1 VRHEVRNMKLDKQD
15 WRKLQPTLIVSV
27 GVVIVAIVLSVL
39 AQNYS
44 KQQEQTMQ
52 TQKNLLNSAKQRY
65 QSSGIEK
72 ETITE
77 YLPRYQSLISK
88 GFVGE
93 ERRLEWVDEL
103 RKQHQ
108 NYKLFSIKYS
118 IGLQEPYKPTF
129 ATNVG
134 GFVLNRSIMTLD
146 LDMLHEEDIL
156 QLTEALSKSNDE
168 VFMLRDCEITRL
180 TAGGALSKQLSPNL
194 HAKCELDWLTLR
206 EPAPIQ
212 AVTP

>member
-1 VRHEVRNMKLDKQD
+1 MKLNKLD
-15 WRKLQPTLIVSV
+15 WQKLQPAIIALV
-27 GVVIVAIVLSVL
+27 VVIIVVSGLIAL
-39 AQNYS
+39 AYNFS
-44 KQQEQTMQ
+44 IQQEQAMQ
-52 TQKNLLNSAKQRY
+52 NQQNLLNAARQRF

-72 ETITE
+72 ATITE
-77 YLPRYQSLISK
+77 YLPQYQALINK

-108 NYKLFSIKYS
+108 ALKLFSIKYS
-118 IGLQEPYKPTF
+118 IGLQEPYKPSF
-129 ATNVG
+129 STNLG
-134 GFVLNRSIMTLD
+134 GFILNRSVMTLD

-156 QLTEALSKSNDE
+156 QLTEALSKKNKE

-180 TAGGALSKQLSPNL
+180 NAGGALSNQLIANL

-212 AVTP
+212 PTAAP

>member
-1 VRHEVRNMKLDKQD
+1 MKLDKQD

-27 GVVIVAIVLSVL
+27 GVVIVVIVLSVL

-44 KQQEQTMQ
+44 KRQEQTMQ

-77 YLPRYQSLISK
+77 YLPRYQSLINK

-118 IGLQEPYKPTF
+118 IGLQEPYKPNF

-134 GFVLNRSIMTLD
+134 GFVMNRSVMTLD

-168 VFMLRDCEITRL
+168 VFMLRDCEIIRL
-180 TAGGALSKQLSPNL
+180 TAGGALSKQLTPNL

>member
-1 VRHEVRNMKLDKQD
+1 MKLNKQD
-15 WRKLQPTLIVSV
+15 WQRLQVPIVLLV
-27 GVVIVAIVLSVL
+27 VVVIAVIALFAL
-39 AQNYS
+39 AQQFTSEQENAL
-44 KQQEQTMQ
+44 QQQQ
-52 TQKNLLNSAKQRY
+52 NLLNSARQRY
-65 QSSGIEK
+65 QSSGVEK
-72 ETITE
+72 QMMTE
-77 YLPRYQSLISK
+77 YLPQYQALINK
-88 GFVGE
+88 GLVGE

-108 NYKLFSIKYS
+108 LNKLFSIKYS
-118 IGLQEPYKPTF
+118 IGLQEPYKPSF
-129 ATNVG
+129 ASNLG

-156 QLTEALSKSNDE
+156 QLTEALGKKNEE

-180 TAGGALSKQLSPNL
+180 NSGGALSNQLIANL

-212 AVTP
+212 TTALSVTPP

>member
-1 VRHEVRNMKLDKQD
+1 MQLDKQD
-15 WRKLQPTLIVSV
+15 WRKLQSTLIVLAA
-27 GVVIVAIVLSVL
+27 VIIAIL
-39 AQNYS
+39 ALLVWVQNYS
-44 KQQEQTMQ
+44 SQQEQAVK
-52 TQKNLLNSAKQRY
+52 TQQNLLNSAKQRF

-72 ETITE
+72 ATITE
-77 YLPRYQSLISK
+77 YLPQYQSLIDK

-93 ERRLEWVDEL
+93 ERRLEWVSDL
-103 RKQHQ
+103 RAQHK

-118 IGLQEPYKPTF
+118 IGLQEPFKPVF
-129 ATNVG
+129 ATNTG
-134 GFVLNRSIMTLD
+134 GFVLNRSIMSLD

-156 QLTEALSKSNDE
+156 QLTEGLSSKTGE

-180 TAGGALSKQLSPNL
+180 NAGGALSNQLIPNQ

-212 AVTP
+212 VVTP

>member
-1 VRHEVRNMKLDKQD
+1 MKLDKQD
-15 WRKLQPTLIVSV
+15 WRKLQTTLIVLV
-27 GVVIVAIVLSVL
+27 AVVIVALVLIAL

-44 KQQEQTMQ
+44 VQQEQAMQ
-52 TQKNLLNSAKQRY
+52 AQQNLLNSAKQRY

-72 ETITE
+72 ATIAE
-77 YLPRYQSLISK
+77 YLPQYQALINK
-88 GFVGE
+88 GLVGE

-103 RKQHQ
+103 RTQHK
-108 NYKLFSIKYS
+108 NNKLFSIKYS
-118 IGLQEPYKPTF
+118 IGLQEAYKPSF
-129 ATNVG
+129 APNLG
-134 GFVLNRSIMTLD
+134 GFVLNRSVMTLD

-156 QLTEALSKSNDE
+156 QLTEALSRKNKE

-180 TAGGALSKQLSPNL
+180 NAGGNLSNQLIANL

-212 AVTP
+212 VITTP

>member
-1 VRHEVRNMKLDKQD
+1 MKLDKQD
-15 WRKLQPTLIVSV
+15 WRKLQPSLIILV
-27 GVVIVAIVLSVL
+27 GVVIVVLVLITL

-44 KQQEQTMQ
+44 GQQEQAKQ
-52 TQKNLLNSAKQRY
+52 AQQNLLNSAKQRY
-65 QSSGIEK
+65 QRSGIEK

-77 YLPRYQSLISK
+77 YLPRYQALINK

-93 ERRLEWVDEL
+93 ERRLEWVSAL
-103 RKQHQ
+103 RTQHQ
-108 NYKLFSIKYS
+108 NHKLFSIKYS
-118 IGLQEPYKPTF
+118 IGLQEPYKPSF
-129 ATNVG
+129 APSVG

-156 QLTEALSKSNDE
+156 QLTEALSDKNGE

-180 TAGGALSKQLSPNL
+180 NAGGALSTQLIPNL
-194 HAKCELDWLTLR
+194 HAKCALDWLTLR

>member
-1 VRHEVRNMKLDKQD
+1 MKLNKLD
-15 WRKLQPTLIVSV
+15 WQKLQPAIIALIVV
-27 GVVIVAIVLSVL
+27 IIVVSGLIAL
-39 AQNYS
+39 AYNFS
-44 KQQEQTMQ
+44 IQQEQAMQ
-52 TQKNLLNSAKQRY
+52 NQQNLLNAARQRF

-72 ETITE
+72 ATITE
-77 YLPRYQSLISK
+77 YLPKYQAIINK

-108 NYKLFSIKYS
+108 ALKLFSIKYS
-118 IGLQEPYKPTF
+118 IGLQEPYKPSF
-129 ATNVG
+129 ATNLG
-134 GFVLNRSIMTLD
+134 GFILNRSVMTLD

-156 QLTEALSKSNDE
+156 QLTEALSKKNKE

-180 TAGGALSKQLSPNL
+180 NAGGALSNQLIANL

-212 AVTP
+212 PTAAP

>member
-1 VRHEVRNMKLDKQD
+1 MKLNKLD
-15 WRKLQPTLIVSV
+15 WQKLQPAIIALIVV
-27 GVVIVAIVLSVL
+27 IIVVSGLIAL
-39 AQNYS
+39 AYNFS
-44 KQQEQTMQ
+44 IQQEQAMQ
-52 TQKNLLNSAKQRY
+52 NQQNLLNAARQRF

-72 ETITE
+72 ATITE
-77 YLPRYQSLISK
+77 HLPQYQALINK

-108 NYKLFSIKYS
+108 ALKLFSIKYS
-118 IGLQEPYKPTF
+118 IGLQEPYKPSF
-129 ATNVG
+129 ATNLG
-134 GFVLNRSIMTLD
+134 GFILNRSVMTLD

-156 QLTEALSKSNDE
+156 QLTEALSKKNKE

-180 TAGGALSKQLSPNL
+180 NAGGSLSNQLIANL

-212 AVTP
+212 PTAAP

>member
-1 VRHEVRNMKLDKQD
+1 MKLEKQD
-15 WRKLQPTLIVSV
+15 WQRLQVTISLLVV
-27 GVVIVAIVLSVL
+27 VVIAVIVLFAL
-39 AQNYS
+39 AQKFTS
-44 KQQEQTMQ
+44 EQEKAMQQQQ
-52 TQKNLLNSAKQRY
+52 NLLNSARQRY

-72 ETITE
+72 QIMTE
-77 YLPRYQSLISK
+77 YLPQYQALINK
-88 GFVGE
+88 GLVGE

-108 NYKLFSIKYS
+108 LNKLFSIKYS
-118 IGLQEPYKPTF
+118 IGLQEPYKPSF
-129 ATNVG
+129 VTNLG

-156 QLTEALSKSNDE
+156 QLTEGLSSKTGE

-180 TAGGALSKQLSPNL
+180 NAGGALSNQLIPNQ

-212 AVTP
+212 TTAP

>member
-1 VRHEVRNMKLDKQD
+1 MKLDKQD

-27 GVVIVAIVLSVL
+27 GVVIVVIVLSVL

-44 KQQEQTMQ
+44 KRQEQTMQ

-77 YLPRYQSLISK
+77 YLPRYQSLINK

-118 IGLQEPYKPTF
+118 IGLQEPYKPNF

-134 GFVLNRSIMTLD
+134 GFVMNRSVMTLD

-180 TAGGALSKQLSPNL
+180 TAGGALSKQLTPNL

>member
-1 VRHEVRNMKLDKQD
+1 MKLEKQD
-15 WRKLQPTLIVSV
+15 WQKLQTTLIILV
-27 GVVIVAIVLSVL
+27 VVIIVILALIAL

-44 KQQEQTMQ
+44 SQQEQAMQ
-52 TQKNLLNSAKQRY
+52 KQQNLLNSAKQRY

-72 ETITE
+72 ETIVE
-77 YLPRYQSLISK
+77 YLPRYQALINK

-93 ERRLEWVDEL
+93 ERRLDWVSDL
-103 RKQHQ
+103 RAQHK

-118 IGLQEPYKPTF
+118 IGLQEPYKPIF
-129 ATNVG
+129 AANVG
-134 GFVLNRSIMTLD
+134 GFAFNRSIMTLD

-156 QLTEALSKSNDE
+156 QLTEAIGKKNGE
-168 VFMLRDCEITRL
+168 VFMLRDCEMTRL
-180 TAGGALSKQLSPNL
+180 NSGGALSNQLTPNL

-212 AVTP
+212 VATP

>member
-1 VRHEVRNMKLDKQD
+1 MKLDKKD
-15 WRKLQPTLIVSV
+15 WRKLQPILIGLV
-27 GVVIVAIVLSVL
+27 GVIIVAISLSML

-44 KQQEQTMQ
+44 MQQQQAMQ
-52 TQKNLLNSAKQRY
+52 TQQSLLNAAKQRY

-72 ETITE
+72 ETIAE
-77 YLPRYQSLISK
+77 YLPRYQALINK

-108 NYKLFSIKYS
+108 NFKLFSIKYS
-118 IGLQEPYKPTF
+118 IGLQAPYQASF
-129 ATNVG
+129 APSVG
-134 GFVLNRSIMTLD
+134 GFTFNRSVMSLD

-156 QLTEALSKSNDE
+156 QLTEALSTKNKE

-180 TAGGALSKQLSPNL
+180 TAAGALSQQLTPNL
-194 HAKCELDWLTLR
+194 HAKCALDWLTLR

-212 AVTP
+212 VVTP

>member
-1 VRHEVRNMKLDKQD
+1 MKLDKQD

-27 GVVIVAIVLSVL
+27 GVVIVAIVLSIL

-44 KQQEQTMQ
+44 KRQEQAMQ

-77 YLPRYQSLISK
+77 YLPRYQSLINK

-118 IGLQEPYKPTF
+118 IGLQEPYKPNF

-134 GFVLNRSIMTLD
+134 GFVLNRSVMTLD

-180 TAGGALSKQLSPNL
+180 TAGGALSKQLTPNL
-194 HAKCELDWLTLR
+194 HANCELDWLTLR

>member
-1 VRHEVRNMKLDKQD
+1 MKLEKQD
-15 WRKLQPTLIVSV
+15 WQKLQTTLIILVV
-27 GVVIVAIVLSVL
+27 VVIVVLALIVL

-44 KQQEQTMQ
+44 NQQEQAMQ
-52 TQKNLLNSAKQRY
+52 KQQSLLNSARQRY

-72 ETITE
+72 ETLVE
-77 YLPRYQSLISK
+77 YLPRYQALINK

-93 ERRLEWVDEL
+93 ERRLDWVSDL
-103 RKQHQ
+103 RAQHK

-118 IGLQEPYKPTF
+118 IGLQEPYKPSF
-129 ATNVG
+129 SANVG
-134 GFVLNRSIMTLD
+134 GFAFNRSIMKLD

-156 QLTEALSKSNDE
+156 QLTEAIGKKNGE

-180 TAGGALSKQLSPNL
+180 NAAGALSNQLTPNL

>member
-1 VRHEVRNMKLDKQD
+1 MKLEKQD
-15 WRKLQPTLIVSV
+15 WHKLQTTLIVLAT
-27 GVVIVAIVLSVL
+27 VVVAILALIAL
-39 AQNYS
+39 AQYYNS
-44 KQQEQTMQ
+44 QQQQAMQ
-52 TQKNLLNSAKQRY
+52 SQQNLLNSAKQRY
-65 QSSGIEK
+65 QSSDIEK

-77 YLPRYQSLISK
+77 YLPRYQALINK

-108 NYKLFSIKYS
+108 NYKLFSIKYN
-118 IGLQEPYKPTF
+118 IGLQEPYTPSF
-129 ATNVG
+129 LSNMG
-134 GFVLNRSIMTLD
+134 GFVFYRSIMKLE

-156 QLTEALSKSNDE
+156 RLTEALSEKNDE

-180 TAGGALSKQLSPNL
+180 NASGAFSKELIANL

-212 AVTP
+212 AATP

>member
-1 VRHEVRNMKLDKQD
+1 MKLDKQD
-15 WRKLQPTLIVSV
+15 WHKLQTTLIVLV
-27 GVVIVAIVLSVL
+27 GVIITAIVLFVF

-44 KQQEQTMQ
+44 HQQEQAMQ
-52 TQKNLLNSAKQRY
+52 KQQNLLNSARQSY

-72 ETITE
+72 QTIAE
-77 YLPRYQSLISK
+77 YLPRYQELINK

-93 ERRLEWVDEL
+93 ERRLEWVSDL
-103 RKQHQ
+103 RAQHQ

-118 IGLQEPYKPTF
+118 IGLQEPYKPSF
-129 ATNVG
+129 APNVG
-134 GFVLNRSIMTLD
+134 GFVLSRSIMTLD

-156 QLTEALSKSNDE
+156 QLTEALGKQNKE
-168 VFMLRDCEITRL
+168 TFMLRDCEITRL
-180 TAGGALSKQLSPNL
+180 SAGGALSNQLIPNL

-212 AVTP
+212 PAVAP

>member
-1 VRHEVRNMKLDKQD
+1 MKLEKQD
-15 WRKLQPTLIVSV
+15 WQRLQFAIAMLVV
-27 GVVIVAIVLSVL
+27 VVIAMIALFSL
-39 AQNYS
+39 AQKFSNEQENAL
-44 KQQEQTMQ
+44 QQQQ
-52 TQKNLLNSAKQRY
+52 NLLNSARQRF
-65 QSSGIEK
+65 QSSGKEK
-72 ETITE
+72 QTISE
-77 YLPRYQSLISK
+77 YLPQYQALINK
-88 GFVGE
+88 GLIGE

-108 NYKLFSIKYS
+108 LNKLFSIKYN
-118 IGLQEPYKPTF
+118 IGLQEPYKPNF
-129 ATNVG
+129 VSNLG

-156 QLTEALSKSNDE
+156 QLTEALSKKDKE

-180 TAGGALSKQLSPNL
+180 NAGGVLSSQLIANL

-212 AVTP
+212 AVAP

>member
-1 VRHEVRNMKLDKQD
+1 MKLNKLD
-15 WRKLQPTLIVSV
+15 WQKLQPAIIALV
-27 GVVIVAIVLSVL
+27 VVIIVVSGLIAL
-39 AQNYS
+39 AYNFS
-44 KQQEQTMQ
+44 IQQEQAMQ
-52 TQKNLLNSAKQRY
+52 NQQNLLNAARQRF

-72 ETITE
+72 ATITE
-77 YLPRYQSLISK
+77 YLPQYQALINK

-108 NYKLFSIKYS
+108 ALKLFSIKYS
-118 IGLQEPYKPTF
+118 IGLQEPYKPSF
-129 ATNVG
+129 ATNLG
-134 GFVLNRSIMTLD
+134 GFILNRSVMTLD

-156 QLTEALSKSNDE
+156 QLTEALSKKNKE

-180 TAGGALSKQLSPNL
+180 NAGGSLSNQLIANL

-212 AVTP
+212 PTATP

>member
-1 VRHEVRNMKLDKQD
+1 MNLEKQD
-15 WRKLQPTLIVSV
+15 WQRLQIPISV
-27 GVVIVAIVLSVL
+27 LVVVVIAVVALFSL
-39 AQNYS
+39 AQRFS
-44 KQQEQTMQ
+44 SEQEKAMQQQQ
-52 TQKNLLNSAKQRY
+52 NLLNSARQRY

-72 ETITE
+72 QLMTE
-77 YLPRYQSLISK
+77 YLPQYQALINK

-108 NYKLFSIKYS
+108 QNKLFSIKYS
-118 IGLQEPYKPTF
+118 IGLQEPYKPSF
-129 ATNVG
+129 VGNLG

-156 QLTEALSKSNDE
+156 QLTEALSRKNEE

-180 TAGGALSKQLSPNL
+180 NAGRALNNQLIANL

-206 EPAPIQ
+206 EPSAIQ
-212 AVTP
+212 TVTP